1 MPEYLETTIDKFTF
15 RVATDR
21 LYAGDGLWAFW
32 FQPEDQTHVRV
43 GLSDFLQQR
52 SGDVAFLSVKPAG
65 TVVAAGEELAEMETV
80 KVSISLTSPVG
91 GTVAEVN
98 AALELNPEVV
108 NQDPY
113 DKGWLAV
120 LQVPDWQA
128 EKAKL
133 LDPQAYFSLM
143 RQQAEQELK
152 KP

>member
-15 RVATDR
+15 RVAADR

-32 FQPEDQTHVRV
+32 VQPEDQTHVRV

-52 SGDVAFLSVKPAG
+52 SGDVAFISVKPAG
-65 TVVAAGEELAEMETV
+65 TVVAAGGELADMETV
-80 KVSISLTSPVG
+80 KTTISLTSPVG
-91 GTVAEVN
+91 GTVVEAN
-98 AALELNPEVV
+98 PALDLNPEVV

-113 DKGWLAV
+113 GKGWLAV
-120 LQVPDWQA
+120 LKVANW
-128 EKAKL
+128 ESERAKL

-143 RQQAEQELK
+143 RQQAEQERN